1 MIQMS
6 SLSSHEDNVQYAL
19 TFCCCDCLISIL
31 TGVCARVCHI
41 FDIVYL
47 AQAGSA
53 KKEGNSCRKSLGK
66 IVHRGMKWQSI
77 VYDYVLWLFMGA
89 NWQCVF

>member
-1 MIQMS
+1 MS
-6 SLSSHEDNVQYAL
+6 SLSSHEDNVQYAY

-31 TGVCARVCHI
+31 TGVCEYAI
-41 FDIVYL
+41 FLTFVYL

-53 KKEGNSCRKSLGK
+53 KKEENSCRKSLGK

-77 VYDYVLWLFMGA
+77 VYDYVLWLFVRA